1 MLAIAKLTVGDGYEY
16 LSRQVAT
23 GDIEMSRSQALA
35 AYYAASGTE
44 QGVWLGRGLE
54 GLADVRRGDPV
65 TREAMT
71 RLFRD
76 GRDPS
81 TGDAL
86 GIPFDALH
94 VGRGKPVAG
103 FDLVFTVP
111 KSASVLWALGDA
123 ATREAVVGAH
133 RSARAQ
139 ALTFLEDKAIRTR
152 VGAGGSRQV
161 RTLGVVAAGF
171 EHVDS
176 RLNDPNLH
184 THLVIANKVQTPDG
198 TWRALDGR
206 TLLQA
211 TVSASELYDGFLAD
225 ELSRRLGVRW
235 ELRDRGPRRN
245 PTLALQG
252 LSDEVLDLF
261 SRRGAQVDAAQQAW
275 ETTFVLKHGRTP
287 DPVEVTKAR
296 GLLTR
301 STRPAKV
308 LRPLGELFEEW
319 ANRARALT
327 GLEPRD
333 LAARALVG
341 DYGRSL
347 HVHDVAGPMRAAL
360 VDQVLADVQG
370 RAAVFSTWTLTA
382 AAARATRVLPMA
394 SPDERIALV
403 GTLVTAAAGCC
414 VRLDDG
420 QVRRIGEEKFTTPAI
435 LAAEQELLN
444 RAMAPT
450 GLGVPH
456 PVQIARQLARY
467 PGLSE
472 DQRRA
477 AAAVLGSGQV
487 IDTVVG
493 PAGSGKTTTLRA
505 VIGAWQSVYGSS
517 VIALAP
523 SATAAHV
530 LGEALGIRA
539 ETTAKWLFEQPR
551 NDERAAEAR
560 ELAARLPL
568 TPTEAS
574 DQLEARIVDLMSQV
588 QAWRLSRG
596 QLVVLDE
603 ASLADT
609 PTLATLAGQAQD
621 AGAKI
626 VLVGD
631 PEQRPAVGPGG
642 GFGML
647 VHRHATAQLTALH
660 RFTQPW
666 EAAAV
671 LQIRAGDARAIAVYR
686 SQGRITVGAPDE
698 VLDTAVLAA
707 GQDAVAGKVVL
718 LQAADTRTVHEL
730 NARAHAA
737 AVLDG
742 RARRDGG
749 VPLADQTVATVGD
762 RVVTRHNDRRL
773 RTTDG
778 FVRNGALWDVTAT
791 APDGSLTV
799 RPADHRDQ
807 PGADV
812 RLPAGYV
819 REHVELGYATTTAR
833 SQGRTVD
840 TTHTVVSAAMAREDL
855 YVAVTRGRDHNQLYV
870 PTGPFDAD
878 CPPGP
883 SRRQEADETLRT
895 VLATNRIPATATE
908 TWAANHPG
916 EPVPVPSRV
925 PTWRPEPV
933 VVGGAER
940 RPVQPRRAAPPAAL
954 PPPPVRP
961 AHALDRSLGR

>member
-16 LSRQVAT
+16 LSQQVAT
-23 GDIEMSRSQALA
+23 GDIEISRSQALA

-44 QGVWLGRGLE
+44 PGVWLGRGLD
-54 GLADVRRGDPV
+54 GLAEVRRGGKV

-71 RLFRD
+71 RVFRD

-81 TGDAL
+81 TGDPL
-86 GIPFDALH
+86 GVPFDALH
-94 VGRGKPVAG
+94 VGHGKPVAG

-133 RSARAQ
+133 RSALAQ

-184 THLVIANKVQTPDG
+184 THLVIANKVQTSDG
-198 TWRALDGR
+198 TLRALDGR

-211 TVSASELYDGFLAD
+211 TVSVSELYDGFLAD

-252 LSDEVLDLF
+252 VPDEVLDLF

-275 ETTFVLKHGRTP
+275 EATFVNKHGRAP

-296 GLLTR
+296 ALLTR
-301 STRPAKV
+301 SSRPAKV
-308 LRPLGELFEEW
+308 LRPLGDLFEAW

-403 GTLVTAAAGCC
+403 GTLVTAAAGSC

-435 LAAEQELLN
+435 LAAEQELLH
-444 RAMAPT
+444 RAAAAT
-450 GLGVPH
+450 GLGVPRDF
-456 PVQIARQLARY
+456 QIATALARH
-467 PGLSE
+467 PRLSQ
-472 DQRRA
+472 DQRA
-477 AAAVLGSGQV
+477 AAGAVLASGQV
-487 IDTVVG
+487 VDTLVG

-505 VIGAWQSVYGSS
+505 LIDTWQSTYGQP
-517 VIALAP
+517 VVALAP
-523 SATAAHV
+523 SATAAQV
-530 LGEALGIRA
+530 LHEALGIRA
-539 ETTAKWLFEQPR
+539 ETTAKWLYEHAR
-551 NDERAAEAR
+551 NDERRTNAR
-560 ELAARLPL
+560 DLAARLPL
-568 TPTEAS
+568 TQAAGRDPVHTRLGELT
-574 DQLEARIVDLMSQV
+574 DQIRTWE
-588 QAWRLSRG
+588 LSRG

-609 PTLATLAGQAQD
+609 RTLAAIVGQAAD
-621 AGAKI
+621 AGAK
-626 VLVGD
+626 VLLVGD
-631 PEQRPAVGPGG
+631 PAQRPAIGPGG

-660 RFTQPW
+660 RFSQPW
-666 EAAAV
+666 EAAAS
-671 LQIRAGDARAIAVYR
+671 LQVRAGDARAIGVYR
-686 SQGRITVGAPDE
+686 AEGRIHQGSADE
-698 VLDTAVLAA
+698 VLDAAVLAA
-707 GQDAVAGKVVL
+707 GTDAANGKVVL
-718 LQAADTRTVHEL
+718 LQAVDSRTVHEL
-730 NARAHAA
+730 NARAHAL
-737 AVLDG
+737 AVLEG
-742 RARRDGG
+742 RADRDGD
-749 VPLADQTVATVGD
+749 VPLADDSTATVGD
-762 RVVTRHNDRRL
+762 RVVTRRNDRRL
-773 RTTDG
+773 RTPDG
-778 FVRNGALWDVTAT
+778 FVRNGALWDVVAT

-799 RPADHRDQ
+799 RAAGFVGDGD
-807 PGADV
+807 AAAV
-812 RLPAGYV
+812 RLPAVYV
-819 REHVELGYATTTAR
+819 RQHVELGYATTTAR

-840 TTHTVVSAAMAREDL
+840 STHTVVTTAMAREDL

-870 PTGPFDAD
+870 PTGDLDPD

-883 SRRQEADETLRT
+883 PPFREVEDTLHT
-895 VLATNRIPATATE
+895 VLATNRIPTTATE

-916 EPVPVPSRV
+916 VPVPLPAPLAARRAV
-925 PTWRPEPV
+925 PV
-933 VVGGAER
+933 VASAPLGR
-940 RPVQPRRAAPPAAL
+940 RLPPDRAAPTAV
-954 PPPPVRP
+954 PPPSIR
-961 AHALDRSLGR
+961 AADGWLGR